1 MRRFL
6 ALLALLPSLAWAQ
19 STKSQFVPPNG
30 LSLDTPL
37 GTARNADGS
46 GVVTFATMQA
56 GIAGAVTQSQL
67 AGALTS
73 YLTSEA
79 AAATYAATTYV
90 DAAVQTETSR
100 AKEAEQANASTIAS
114 LVSDSVTQSDLTS
127 SLSAYLTTT
136 RSDARYATPSAVA
149 SAVQG
154 EANRA
159 KGAEQANASAIAGI
173 KSDYITPSMLD
184 GTLGGYVTG
193 AALNSALSTYLTQAQ
208 ATSTYLTQSQ
218 ASSTYLPLA
227 GGSLSGAL
235 NTQQIT
241 ISRGDIVLTGG
252 GSVLLF
258 SGGRTG
264 AYFSTNSFGDLVINT
279 AVGGGGGIRMIPTT
293 FASLPSSPP
302 AGTEHYCSDCYI
314 GSGAKGVNVLYN
326 GTAWTGV
333 SGAAISH

>member
-19 STKSQFVPPNG
+19 STKPQFVPPNG
-30 LSLDTPL
+30 LPLDTPL

-46 GVVTFATMQA
+46 GIVTFATMQA

-67 AGALTS
+67 AGALAS

-79 AAATYAATTYV
+79 AAATYATSTYV

-100 AKEAEQANASTIAS
+100 AKEGEQANASAIAS

-159 KGAEQANASAIAGI
+159 KGAEQANASDIAGI
-173 KSDYITPSMLD
+173 KSDYITSSMLD
-184 GTLGGYVTG
+184 SILGGYVTS

-208 ATSTYLTQSQ
+208 AT
-218 ASSTYLPLA
+218 STYLPLA

>member
-1 MRRFL
+1 MRRVV
-6 ALLALLPSLAWAQ
+6 ALSVLLPSLAWAQ
-19 STKSQFVPPNG
+19 STKPQFVPPNG
-30 LSLDTPL
+30 LPLDTPL

-67 AGALTS
+67 AGALTA

-79 AAATYAATTYV
+79 AAATYATSTYV

-100 AKEAEQANASTIAS
+100 AKEAEQANAS
-114 LVSDSVTQSDLTS
+114 D
-127 SLSAYLTTT
+127 
-136 RSDARYATPSAVA
+136 
-149 SAVQG
+149 
-154 EANRA
+154 
-159 KGAEQANASAIAGI
+159 IAGI
-173 KSDYITPSMLD
+173 KSDYITSSMLD
-184 GTLGGYVTG
+184 STLGGYVTG

-218 ASSTYLPLA
+218 ATSTYLPLA